1 MNAPGPLTLYR
12 NARICPSG
20 DPDEIIEPGAIAIQ
34 ADRIIWIGNDGEIP
48 RELSAAAPRT
58 CDLARRWITPG
69 LLDCHTHLVYG
80 GCRADEF
87 RMRLSG
93 ESYEQIA
100 RAGGGINSTVRA
112 TRLASEESLFSQA
125 ARRLKALIA
134 EGVTAVEVKSG
145 YGLNLDDERKMLKVA
160 RRLGESFPVTVYTTF
175 LGAHALPPEFA
186 GRSDDYISSICDE
199 TLPALQDE
207 GLVDAVDVFC
217 ENIAFSMSQA
227 ERVFKRASELGLPV
241 KIHAEQL
248 TNMGAARLA
257 ARYHALSADHLEH
270 LDEAGVLAMK
280 SGGVVAVLLPCASYF
295 LRETGQPPVELL
307 RHHNIPLAIAT
318 DSNPGTS
325 PTTSILLAMNMA
337 CTLFRMTPAE
347 ALAGVTRHAARAL
360 GKSDSHG
367 LLAAG
372 RYADFCVWDIDSLSE
387 LAYWIGFNPLHL
399 VVRHGATTS
408 GACQPDWR

>member
-1 MNAPGPLTLYR
+1 MSSSDPLTLYR

-20 DPDEIIEPGAIAIQ
+20 DPEDTIEPGAIAIQ
-34 ADRIIWIGNDGEIP
+34 GDRVVWIGNDGDISP
-48 RELSAAAPRT
+48 ELVAAAPRT
-58 CDLARRWITPG
+58 HNLARRWVTPG
-69 LLDCHTHLVYG
+69 LVDCHTHLVYG

-93 ESYEQIA
+93 ASYEQIA

-112 TRLASEESLFSQA
+112 TRLAGEESLFSQA
-125 ARRLKALIA
+125 ARRLKALLA

-145 YGLNLDDERKMLKVA
+145 YGLSLDDERKMLKVA

-175 LGAHALPPEFA
+175 LGAHAVPPEFT
-186 GRSDDYISSICDE
+186 GRADDYISSVCNEI
-199 TLPALQDE
+199 LPALQDE

-217 ENIAFSMSQA
+217 ENIAFSIAQA
-227 ERVFKRASELGLPV
+227 ERILECATQLGLPV

-248 TNMGAARLA
+248 TNMGGARLA

-270 LDEAGVLAMK
+270 LDEAGVLAMQ
-280 SGGVVAVLLPCASYF
+280 SSGVVAVLLPCASYF
-295 LRETGQPPVELL
+295 LREAKYPPIDLFR
-307 RHHNIPLAIAT
+307 RHNVPIAIST

-337 CTLFRMTPAE
+337 CTLFRVTPAE

-360 GKSDSHG
+360 GKSDTHG
-367 LLAAG
+367 VLAAG
-372 RYADFCVWDIDSLSE
+372 CYADFCVWDIESLSE
-387 LAYWIGFNPLHL
+387 LAYWIGFNPLQA
-399 VVRHGATTS
+399 VVRHGAVTQGS
-408 GACQPDWR
+408 L